1 MRESDGFHASGLAEG
16 WIGGVFWIESMDA
29 FGSRSPDLTLF
40 SPADCEAAFMETG
53 GYMQWSEVW
62 AEHALRHGW
71 CERWLEGAIF
81 PREMAYF
88 LSEASRAR
96 VTHVIECGRQDGF
109 STRILH
115 EYAASHVVTVDSIDY
130 AVMLPGAWN
139 VYQHSGDAFELLP
152 KLVREISHTARIAL
166 LIDGPKGASA
176 LALVSALALDRR
188 IVLVAMHNRARGD
201 VPGARFY
208 EQEDFKGAHWE
219 TLAGRE
225 RRLKARRSLTQSSLA
240 VVDLTPWRRLCLAH
254 TWKRAFH
261 LYQPML
267 LRLGWRTVGTR
278 WTKQLF
284 LQSFRLWG
292 S

>member
-1 MRESDGFHASGLAEG
+1 
-16 WIGGVFWIESMDA
+16 
-29 FGSRSPDLTLF
+29 
-40 SPADCEAAFMETG
+40 METG
-53 GYMQWSEVW
+53 GYLQWSEVW
-62 AEHALRHGW
+62 ADHALRHQW
-71 CERWLEGAIF
+71 CERWVEGAIF

-96 VTHVIECGRQDGF
+96 VTHIIECGRQDGF
-109 STRILH
+109 STRILDD
-115 EYAASHVVTVDSIDY
+115 YAAAHVVVVHSIDY
-130 AVMLPGAWN
+130 APPLPN
-139 VYQHSGDAFELLP
+139 ISRVRQLQGDAFELLP
-152 KLVREISHTARIAL
+152 KTVRRCQRTSRVAL
-166 LIDGPKGASA
+166 LVDGPKDASA

-188 IVLVAMHNRARGD
+188 IVLVALHNRARGD